1 MKQYTV
7 RFLYTTQ
14 VEITVQASSENAA
27 RIKANDEMLN
37 MSDIALA
44 YKLLNNRNLDGTEV
58 EG

>member
-1 MKQYTV
+1 MKQYKV

-37 MSDIALA
+37 MSDMALA